1 MGSVGC
7 AGSPRLD
14 EWRPAAPGS
23 AALAIATRLDEW
35 RPAAP
40 GSAAL
45 AIATR
50 LDEWRPAAPGSAALA
65 IATRLDE
72 WRPAA
77 PGSAALAIA
86 TRLDE
91 WRPAAPGSAALAIA
105 TRFGAVPDPEPQRST
120 AKGPMVSFD
129 SLSPG
134 ELAAVHARNQQ
145 DYAELRAKKLALD
158 LTRGKPSAEQL
169 DLSNQLLSLPGD
181 DYRDAEGTDTRNY
194 GGLHGLPDLRA
205 IFGELLGIP
214 VQNLIA
220 GNNSSLELMH
230 DLVAFS
236 MLYGGVDS
244 PRPWKD
250 EPSVKFLCPVPG
262 YDRHFAITETMGIEM
277 IAVPMLQ
284 DGPDVDL
291 IEELVAVDPA
301 VKGMWAVP
309 VFGNPTGVT
318 YSWETTRRLVQ
329 MRTAAPDFRLFWD
342 NAYAVHTLTHDFIRQ
357 VDVLGLAA
365 AAGNPNR
372 PYIFASTSK
381 ITFAGAGV
389 SFLGGS
395 LGNIAWYLQYAGKKS
410 IGPDKVNQLRHLR
423 FLRDA
428 DGVRLHMLRHQQIL
442 APKFALAAE
451 ILDNRL
457 SDSKIASWT
466 EPKGGYFISLD
477 VLPGTAR
484 RTVALAKDAGIAV
497 TEAGASF
504 PYRKD
509 PDDKNIR
516 IAPTFPSL
524 PDLRDAVD
532 GLATCGL
539 LAASESLLNLASSV
553 PSVR

>member
-1 MGSVGC
+1 
-7 AGSPRLD
+7 
-14 EWRPAAPGS
+14 
-23 AALAIATRLDEW
+23 
-35 RPAAP
+35 
-40 GSAAL
+40 
-45 AIATR
+45 
-50 LDEWRPAAPGSAALA
+50 
-65 IATRLDE
+65 
-72 WRPAA
+72 
-77 PGSAALAIA
+77 
-86 TRLDE
+86 
-91 WRPAAPGSAALAIA
+91 
-105 TRFGAVPDPEPQRST
+105 
-120 AKGPMVSFD
+120 MVSLE
-129 SLSPG
+129 SLSPA
-134 ELAAVHARNQQ
+134 ELAAQHARHQQ
-145 DYAELRAKKLALD
+145 DYADLQAKKLALD
-158 LTRGKPSAEQL
+158 LTRGKPAPAQL

-181 DYRDAEGTDTRNY
+181 DYRDSEGTDTRNY
-194 GGLHGLPDLRA
+194 GGLHGLPELRA

-244 PRPWKD
+244 LRPWKD

-277 IAVPMLQ
+277 IPVPMLS
-284 DGPDVDL
+284 DGPDVGL
-291 IEELVAVDPA
+291 IEELVAADPA
-301 VKGMWAVP
+301 IKGMWTVP

-318 YSWETTRRLVQ
+318 YSWDTVLRLVQ

-365 AAGNPNR
+365 AAGNPHR
-372 PYIFASTSK
+372 PYVFASTSK

-395 LGNIAWYLQYAGKKS
+395 LGNIAWYLQHAGKKS
-410 IGPDKVNQLRHLR
+410 IGPDKINQLRHLR
-423 FLRDA
+423 FFRDA

-451 ILDNRL
+451 ILDQRL

-466 EPKGGYFISLD
+466 DPKGGYFISLD
-477 VLPGTAR
+477 VLAGTAK

-509 PDDKNIR
+509 PDDTNIR

-532 GLATCGL
+532 GLAICAL
-539 LAASESLLNLASSV
+539 LAASESLLARDRV
-553 PSVR
+553 